1 MRKVS
6 KGNASHLKVELYYTL
21 GGMNYFTG
29 INEARG
35 IYLSVCPITKTET
48 STIYR
53 GFSGGKICVKEMTR
67 FNQKVFDNFEVDND
81 TMIKLIAHVIC
92 ENNLELEP
100 LSKE

>member
-1 MRKVS
+1 
-6 KGNASHLKVELYYTL
+6 
-21 GGMNYFTG
+21 
-29 INEARG
+29 
-35 IYLSVCPITKTET
+35 
-48 STIYR
+48 
-53 GFSGGKICVKEMTR
+53 MTR